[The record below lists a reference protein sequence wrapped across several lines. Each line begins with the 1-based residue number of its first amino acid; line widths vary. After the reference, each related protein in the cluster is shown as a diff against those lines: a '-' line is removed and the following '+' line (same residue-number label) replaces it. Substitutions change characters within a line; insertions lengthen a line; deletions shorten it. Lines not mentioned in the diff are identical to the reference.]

1 MATGRSTTATIRSI
15 REGFGMYD
23 PLKAKARVVA
33 FAATVFIIG
42 AGAATGL
49 GWTSTSHAMLP
60 VVEEPQVP
68 VAAVQPAMDLSDA
81 FTNLADAVTPAV
93 VRIESRRTVEASAR
107 GQMMPEQFRRYF
119 DIPEGEPSEPR
130 SAISGGSGFIVSRDG
145 YILTNNHVV
154 ENATD
159 LRVYFP
165 DRRYFPAR
173 VVGQD
178 PFTDVAVI
186 KVDVDEDLPVMS
198 FGDSDEVD
206 VGEWIVA
213 IGNPGFG
220 ASTQLDFTVT
230 AGIISAKGRGLQL
243 LQRDLQGD
251 RRLRDYAPYAIEDFI
266 QTDAVINP
274 GNSGG
279 PMVNLEGQVVGI
291 NSAIA
296 TRTGVYQGYGFAIP
310 INLARRIMEDLVE
323 YGHVKRPRIG
333 VSISDIVAEDAEAY
347 GLPKVSGVLVQDVPS
362 DGPAYRVLEREDVI
376 VALDGQPVGYVSE
389 LQAEIAERR
398 PGDRVELTVYRDG
411 EPENLT
417 IRLGEAPINDVP
429 ALVAEVPVLASERL
443 GIQVEALTPDLAQR
457 AGYEDPSG
465 VILRD
470 VLSGS
475 AAERR
480 GVGSY
485 TGWKLIRINDSGI
498 ERPDDVRTSLESVQ
512 AGEIV
517 SLYFEHPEFGQR
529 FVNVR
534 MP

>member
-1 MATGRSTTATIRSI
+1 
-15 REGFGMYD
+15 MYD
-23 PLKAKARVVA
+23 PLKAKTRVVA
-33 FAATVFIIG
+33 FVATVFIIG
-42 AGAATGL
+42 AGAAAGL
-49 GWTSTSHAMLP
+49 GWTTTSHAMLP
-60 VVEEPQVP
+60 VVEQPQVP

-107 GQMMPEQFRRYF
+107 GQMMPEQFRQYF
-119 DIPEGEPSEPR
+119 DVPEGEQGEPR

-165 DRRYFPAR
+165 DRRYFPAT

-230 AGIISAKGRGLQL
+230 AGIISAKGRGLRL

-251 RRLRDYAPYAIEDFI
+251 RRLAELAPYAIEDFI

-310 INLARRIMEDLVE
+310 INLARRIMEDLIE

-333 VSISDIVAEDAEAY
+333 VQIADIVAEDAEAY
-347 GLPKVSGVLVQDVPS
+347 GLPKVSGVLVQDVPD

-411 EPENLT
+411 RPEDLS
-417 IRLGEAPINDVP
+417 IRLGEAPLNDV
-429 ALVAEVPVLASERL
+429 AAVVAEAPVLASERL
-443 GIQVEALTPDLAQR
+443 GIQVEALTPEIAAQI
-457 AGYEDPSG
+457 GYEEPTG

-475 AAERR
+475 VAERR
-480 GVGSY
+480 GVAGY
-485 TGWKLIRINDSGI
+485 EGWKLIRINEREI
-498 ERPDDVRTSLESVQ
+498 ERPEDVRSALDAVE

-517 SLYFEHPEFGQR
+517 SLYFEFRDGTQR

>member
-1 MATGRSTTATIRSI
+1 M
-15 REGFGMYD
+15 
-23 PLKAKARVVA
+23 KAKTRVVA
-33 FAATVFIIG
+33 AIATIFLIG
-42 AGAATGL
+42 AGAAAGL
-49 GWTSTSHAMLP
+49 GWTATSHSMLP
-60 VVEEPQVP
+60 VVEDAQVP

-81 FTNLADAVTPAV
+81 FTNLADVVTPAV
-93 VRIESRRTVEASAR
+93 VRIESRRTVQSR
-107 GQMMPEQFRRYF
+107 GGNEMMPEQFRRYF
-119 DIPEGEPSEPR
+119 DIPEGERGEPR
-130 SAISGGSGFIVSRDG
+130 SQLSGGSGFIVSRDG

-154 ENATD
+154 EGAQD

-165 DRRYFPAR
+165 DRRYFPAE
-173 VVGQD
+173 VVGTD

-186 KVDVDEDLPVMS
+186 KVNVDEDLPVMS
-198 FGDSDEVD
+198 FGDSDDVR

-243 LQRDLQGD
+243 LQNDIGMD
-251 RRLRDYAPYAIEDFI
+251 PRLRELAGYAIEDFI

-310 INLARRIMEDLVE
+310 INLARRIMEDLIE

-333 VSISDIVAEDAEAY
+333 VQITDVVAEDAEFY
-347 GLPKVSGVLVQDVPS
+347 GLPKVSGILVQEVDPTGPS
-362 DGPAYRVLEREDVI
+362 SGSLRAEDVI
-376 VALDGQPVGYVSE
+376 VALDGEPVGYVSE

-398 PGDRVELTVYRDG
+398 PGDRVELTVYRNGRPVDV
-411 EPENLT
+411 T
-417 IRLGEAPINDVP
+417 VRLGEAPINDVP
-429 ALVAEVPVLASERL
+429 AVMASNPVLASERL
-443 GIQVEALTPDLAQR
+443 GIQVEALTPQLLEQLPPQFDYQ
-457 AGYEDPSG
+457 DTSG

-470 VLSGS
+470 VMSGS

-480 GVGSY
+480 GVGNY
-485 TGWKLIRINDSGI
+485 RGWKVVEINQTPI
-498 ERPDDVRTSLESVQ
+498 QLPDDVRRALEGVQ
-512 AGEIV
+512 PGQVV
-517 SLYFEHPEFGQR
+517 SLHFENPAGDRR
-529 FVNVR
+529 FLNVR